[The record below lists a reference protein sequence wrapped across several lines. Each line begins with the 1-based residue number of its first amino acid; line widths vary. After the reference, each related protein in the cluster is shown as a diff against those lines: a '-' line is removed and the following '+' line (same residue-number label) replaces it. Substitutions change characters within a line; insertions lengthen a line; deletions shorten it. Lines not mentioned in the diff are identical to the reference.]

1 MDLSG
6 KYNSI
11 AVIEVRIMTLAN
23 EGYSVKFNLV
33 RKIMSWRDYYM
44 WNNNFTRAISDEA
57 CSLIEESLPKIGII
71 EWMMAYNDKL
81 TDAIES
87 KFPSQG
93 EWKGQIGEWK
103 ISIEFEDGTKLE
115 SGAEQ
120 NFPKDWNSLRSLIE
134 KVTGCSFLLH

>member
-87 KFPSQG
+87 KFTSQ
-93 EWKGQIGEWK
+93 GEWK

-120 NFPKDWNSLRSLIE
+120 NFPKDWNSLRLLIE

>member
-93 EWKGQIGEWK
+93 EWK

-115 SGAEQ
+115 NGAEQ

>member
-44 WNNNFTRAISDEA
+44 WNNNFMK
-57 CSLIEESLPKIGII
+57 SLTPEKLDII
-71 EWMMAYNDKL
+71 
-81 TDAIES
+81 
-87 KFPSQG
+87 
-93 EWKGQIGEWK
+93 
-103 ISIEFEDGTKLE
+103 TKNLF
-115 SGAEQ
+115 
-120 NFPKDWNSLRSLIE
+120 NHRI
-134 KVTGCSFLLH
+134 

>member
-11 AVIEVRIMTLAN
+11 AVIEVRIMTLAD

-57 CSLIEESLPKIGII
+57 CSLIEESLPKIGVI
-71 EWMMAYNDKL
+71 EWMMAYNDKF
-81 TDAIES
+81 TDAIEN
-87 KFPSQG
+87 KFPSQ
-93 EWKGQIGEWK
+93 GEWK
-103 ISIEFEDGTKLE
+103 ISIEFEDGSKLE

>member
-93 EWKGQIGEWK
+93 EWKIN
-103 ISIEFEDGTKLE
+103 IEFEDGTKLE

>member
-44 WNNNFTRAISDEA
+44 WNNNFTR
-57 CSLIEESLPKIGII
+57 SLNETDYNTLKEELPKSGML
-71 EWMMAYNDKL
+71 EWMKGYNSGLENDFGDQ
-81 TDAIES
+81 T
-87 KFPSQG
+87 
-93 EWKGQIGEWK
+93 QIPGEWK